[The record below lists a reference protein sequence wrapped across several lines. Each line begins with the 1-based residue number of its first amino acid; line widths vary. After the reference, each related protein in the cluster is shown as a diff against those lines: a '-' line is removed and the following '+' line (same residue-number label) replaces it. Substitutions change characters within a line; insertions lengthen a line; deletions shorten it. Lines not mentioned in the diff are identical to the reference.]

1 MKRRNTVAIKT
12 QVLFHRAGVWGT
24 STHPHNSE
32 LNNRCLSGWH
42 HKNCTKSFHSSGFSP
57 LAIMHVYSRIELGKD
72 ALFLHLQKQISP
84 WKGSIVFK
92 IVILAVYLSILKR
105 SIWNSILMGLVP
117 CAREKCCKEEP
128 GKPLGPYFC
137 FSQMI

>member
-24 STHPHNSE
+24 STHPPNSE

-57 LAIMHVYSRIELGKD
+57 LAIMHVYSRIELGKE
-72 ALFLHLQKQISP
+72 ALFLHLQKPISP

-92 IVILAVYLSILKR
+92 ILILAVHLSILKR
-105 SIWNSILMGLVP
+105 SIL
-117 CAREKCCKEEP
+117 E
-128 GKPLGPYFC
+128 
-137 FSQMI
+137 